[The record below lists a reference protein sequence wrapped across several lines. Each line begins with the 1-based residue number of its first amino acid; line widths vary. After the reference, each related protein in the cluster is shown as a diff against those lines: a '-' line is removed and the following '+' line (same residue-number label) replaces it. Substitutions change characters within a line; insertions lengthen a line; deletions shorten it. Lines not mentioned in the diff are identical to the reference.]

1 MIFQKGDS
9 MLEFL
14 QELDGNIL
22 LFIQEYLRQPWMDGF
37 WKTITHLGDAGM
49 FWIVTAIVLL
59 IWKRTRKAGLSA
71 SLALII
77 GALIT
82 NVALKNLMARIRPYE
97 VVAGLTRIIE
107 QQHDFSFPSGHT
119 CASFAA
125 AFALYRTLPRK
136 WGIAC
141 LVLAALIS
149 FSRLYVGVHYPSD
162 VLGGGVVGIFAG
174 WAGTALANLISAA
187 SSQQPPQNP

>member
-1 MIFQKGDS
+1 

-22 LFIQEYLRQPWMDGF
+22 LFIQEYLRQPWMDGI

-162 VLGGGVVGIFAG
+162 VLGGVVVGIFAG